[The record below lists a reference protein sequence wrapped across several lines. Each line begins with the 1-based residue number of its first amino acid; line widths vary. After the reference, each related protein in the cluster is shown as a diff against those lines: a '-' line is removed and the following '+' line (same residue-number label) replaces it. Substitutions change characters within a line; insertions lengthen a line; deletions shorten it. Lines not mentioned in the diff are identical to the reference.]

1 MIKLYPIF
9 DVWHYRCLLT
19 MYEIFLQYITD
30 YSSLTVSEEDFKL
43 IQAAFKPK
51 KLRKRQYLLQ
61 EGDLCKHLSFI
72 TKGALRQ
79 YTVDDKGIEHIIRF
93 GIERW
98 WMADYES
105 FIAHTPSKY
114 NIDTLEDA
122 EVLQITN
129 ENMEELKKAVPA
141 INEMVETMN
150 RRSYVSN
157 QKRIH
162 SSISNT
168 AENRYTDL
176 MNTYPEFLQRFPQ
189 NMIASYLGISPETL
203 SRIRKQITS
212 K

>member
-1 MIKLYPIF
+1 
-9 DVWHYRCLLT
+9 
-19 MYEIFLQYITD
+19 MYQTLLQYIID
-30 YSSLTVSEEDFKL
+30 YSLMEVSDQEFEM

-61 EGDLCKHLSFI
+61 KGDVCKYLSFVC
-72 TKGALRQ
+72 KGAMRQ
-79 YTVDDKGIEHIIRF
+79 YSVDDKGVEHIVRF

-105 FIAHTPSKY
+105 FTTNTPCNY
-114 NIDTLEDA
+114 DIDAIEDT
-122 EVLQITN
+122 ELLQISS
-129 ENMEELKKAVPA
+129 EHLDELKSKVPA
-141 INEMVETMN
+141 VDAMISKMN
-150 RRSYVSN
+150 QRSYVSH

-162 SSISNT
+162 SSISRT
-168 AENRYTDL
+168 AEERFTDL

-203 SRIRKQITS
+203 SRIRKQMTL

>member
-1 MIKLYPIF
+1 
-9 DVWHYRCLLT
+9 
-19 MYEIFLQYITD
+19 MYDILLQYITD
-30 YSSLTVSEEDFKL
+30 YSSSTVSEEDLKL
-43 IQAAFKPK
+43 IHAAFNPK

-72 TKGALRQ
+72 SKRALRQ
-79 YTVDDKGIEHIIRF
+79 YTVDDKGTEHIIRF

-105 FIAHTPSKY
+105 FTEHVPSKY

-129 ENMEELKKAVPA
+129 ESMEELKKIVPA
-141 INEMVETMN
+141 IDEMIKTMN
-150 RRSYVSN
+150 QRSYISN
-157 QKRIH
+157 QKRIY

-176 MNTYPEFLQRFPQ
+176 VNTYPEFLQRFPQ
-189 NMIASYLGISPETL
+189 SMIASYLGISPETL
-203 SRIRKQITS
+203 SRIRKQITL

>member
-1 MIKLYPIF
+1 
-9 DVWHYRCLLT
+9 
-19 MYEIFLQYITD
+19 MYQTLLQYIID
-30 YSSLTVSEEDFKL
+30 YSLMEVSDQEFEM

-61 EGDLCKHLSFI
+61 KGDVCKYLSFVC
-72 TKGALRQ
+72 KGAMRQ
-79 YTVDDKGIEHIIRF
+79 YSVDDKGVEHIVRF

-105 FIAHTPSKY
+105 FTTNTPCNY
-114 NIDTLEDA
+114 DIDTIEDT
-122 EVLQITN
+122 ELLQISS
-129 ENMEELKKAVPA
+129 EHLDKLKSKVPA
-141 INEMVETMN
+141 VDAMISKMN
-150 RRSYVSN
+150 QRSYVSH

-162 SSISNT
+162 SSISQT
-168 AENRYTDL
+168 AEERFTDL

-203 SRIRKQITS
+203 SRIRKQMTL